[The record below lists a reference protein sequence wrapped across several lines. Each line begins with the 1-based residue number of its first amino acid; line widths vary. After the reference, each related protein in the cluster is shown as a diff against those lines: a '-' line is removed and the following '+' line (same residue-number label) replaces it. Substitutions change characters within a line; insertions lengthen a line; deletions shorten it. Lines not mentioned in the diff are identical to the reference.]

1 MGARARFDIHRLP
14 RCACLQRQDAPCGVD
29 PCPGTSR
36 LPSTRGPRRP
46 RRLQIDSM
54 TTNTFREA
62 WFSNIHKNFLAGL
75 TTSFALVPECIAF
88 ALVAQLNP
96 LMGLY
101 GAFII
106 CALTAIFGGRPGM
119 ISGAAGSMAVVI
131 VALVAQHG
139 VQYLLATVVLGG
151 VLMAAFGLLRLGKLI
166 RMVPHPVMLGFVNG
180 LAIIIAM
187 AQLEHFRQST
197 PQGEQ
202 WLGGTPLLVMCGLVG
217 LTMAIVYVLP
227 RLTKAVPPALVA
239 ILGVGL
245 LGYALELPTRTLGDL
260 AQIAGGLPAL
270 HIPTVP
276 FNGETL
282 RIILPYASLMAMVG
296 LLETLLTFNLTDDI
310 TETRGQ
316 PNREC
321 VALGAANVVSGLFG
335 GMGGCAMIGQT
346 MINLSSGGRSRLSGL
361 TSGVMI
367 LLFILFL
374 SPLIAHIPLAALVGV
389 MFVVAQETFAW
400 GSLRVLG
407 KVPRHDALV
416 IVAVTVIT
424 VFTDLATAVLC
435 GIVIAAL
442 SFAWQH
448 ARDVRT
454 DVEDDSDTGVRTYV
468 PHGTLFFAST
478 AHFQELFAPAA
489 DPARVVLDCRHLH
502 LADHSA
508 IAAMESLH
516 GRYAKAGKR
525 LQVVQLSKRNLAL
538 LQRAGVDVGQGQDGR
553 SQARE
558 AGAMVSNAG

>member
-1 MGARARFDIHRLP
+1 M
-14 RCACLQRQDAPCGVD
+14 Q
-29 PCPGTSR
+29 
-36 LPSTRGPRRP
+36 
-46 RRLQIDSM
+46 
-54 TTNTFREA
+54 
-62 WFSNIHKNFLAGL
+62 KNVLAGL

-106 CALTAIFGGRPGM
+106 CAMTAIFGGRPGM

-139 VQYLLATVVLGG
+139 VQYLLATVVLSGL
-151 VLMAAFGLLRLGKLI
+151 LMALFGLLRLGKLI

-187 AQLEHFRQST
+187 AQLEHFK
-197 PQGEQ
+197 QGEH
-202 WLGGTPLLVMCGLVG
+202 WLQGTPLMLMVGLVA

-227 RLTKAVPPALVA
+227 RLTRAVPPALVA

-245 LGYALELPTRTLGDL
+245 LSYGLQLPTRTLGDL
-260 AQIAGGLPAL
+260 AHMAGGLPVL
-270 HIPTVP
+270 HIPGVP
-276 FNGETL
+276 LDVETL

-296 LLETLLTFNLTDDI
+296 LLETLLTFNLTDEI

-321 VALGAANVVSGLFG
+321 IALGASNVVSGLFG

-346 MINLSSGGRSRLSGL
+346 MINLTSGGRSRLSGV

-374 SPLIAHIPLAALVGV
+374 SPLIAQIPLAALVGV
-389 MFVVAQETFAW
+389 MFVVAQQTFAW

-407 KVPRHDALV
+407 KVPANDALV

-442 SFAWQH
+442 NFAWQH
-448 ARDVRT
+448 AREIRT
-454 DVEDDSDTGVRTYV
+454 DTDDSAAGQRTYR

-478 AHFQELFAPAA
+478 TRFLELFAPST
-489 DPARVVLDCRHLH
+489 DPARVILDCQHLH

-508 IAAMESLH
+508 IVAMESLYE
-516 GRYAKAGKR
+516 RYEKAGKH
-525 LQVVQLSKRNLAL
+525 LQVVHLSKRNQAL
-538 LQRAGVDVGQGQDGR
+538 LQRAGVDV
-553 SQARE
+553 AL
-558 AGAMVSNAG
+558 AK